1 MISLKKYL
9 DSYDSSTVAAPEPA
23 LEREPG
29 AAANDILSVTMECYR
44 AALLA
49 VGRAAVQ
56 ICPGL
61 GVDVQSGL
69 RGLER
74 RLSVSYTADSV
85 KRTEQ
90 QVEVQLNEWGA
101 RTFNH
106 FKTQADDVKEL
117 LIALAG
123 TAESVGSRDK
133 GYSTKFVELTGR
145 LEQIADL
152 SDLRQIRVSLV
163 ARVAELKSSVEQMTR
178 ENQQLVD
185 TLRTQVAVYETKLKS
200 AETLALKDQ
209 LTNLANRRS
218 IEDRIELYIEDGH
231 EFCVAMLDLDGF
243 KEVNDS
249 HGHVAGDD
257 LLKQFATEL
266 KSNARA
272 GDLVGRWGGDEF
284 IVILSCN
291 LKTAQA
297 HIDRLQEWVFGK
309 YTVRGANEAAFA
321 VQVTGSIGAAQWR
334 RGQTPKQLIA
344 EADSKMFAQKKLARR
359 KRG

>member
-9 DSYDSSTVAAPEPA
+9 DSHESAAADPEP
-23 LEREPG
+23 EPEPVLK
-29 AAANDILSVTMECYR
+29 NDLVGVTMECYR
-44 AALLA
+44 SALLA
-49 VGRAAVQ
+49 VGKAAVQ
-56 ICPGL
+56 VCPGL
-61 GVDVQSGL
+61 GGELQTGL

-74 RLSVSYTADSV
+74 RLAVGYTEDSV

-90 QVEVQLNEWGA
+90 QVEVQLNEWGT

-106 FKTQADDVKEL
+106 LKTQAGDVKEL
-117 LIALAG
+117 LIALAK

-133 GYSTKFVELTGR
+133 GYSSKFVELTGR

-152 SDLRQIRVSLV
+152 SDLRQIRSSLV
-163 ARVAELKSSVEQMTR
+163 ARVAELKTSVEQMTR

-185 TLRTQVAVYETKLKS
+185 TLRTQVSVYETRLKS
-200 AETLALKDQ
+200 VETLALKDQ

-218 IEDRIELYIEDGH
+218 IEDRIELYIDDGH

-249 HGHVAGDD
+249 YWPVAGDD
-257 LLKQFATEL
+257 LLRQFANEL
-266 KSNARA
+266 KSNARS

-284 IVILSCN
+284 MVILSCN

-309 YTVRGANEAAFA
+309 YTVRGANEAAYA

-334 RGQTPKQLIA
+334 RGQSLKQLIA
-344 EADSKMFAQKKLARR
+344 EADSNMFTQKKLARR
-359 KRG
+359 IRA

>member
-9 DSYDSSTVAAPEPA
+9 DSHDSAVAEPDPEP
-23 LEREPG
+23 EPKP
-29 AAANDILSVTMECYR
+29 ASTDLVSVTMECYR
-44 AALLA
+44 SALLA

-56 ICPGL
+56 VCPGL
-61 GVDVQSGL
+61 GVELQSGL

-74 RLSVSYTADSV
+74 RLGVGYTADSV

-90 QVEVQLNEWGA
+90 QVEVRLNEWGT
-101 RTFNH
+101 RTFNY

-117 LIALAG
+117 LIALAS
-123 TAESVGSRDK
+123 TAESVGSRDQ
-133 GYSTKFVELTGR
+133 GYSSKFVELTVR

-152 SDLRQIRVSLV
+152 SDLRQIRSLLV
-163 ARVAELKSSVEQMTR
+163 ARVAELKTSVEQMTR
-178 ENQQLVD
+178 ENKQLVD
-185 TLRTQVAVYETKLKS
+185 TLRTQVTVYETKLKS
-200 AETLALKDQ
+200 AESLALKDQ

-218 IEDRIELYIEDGH
+218 IEDRIELYIDDGH

-243 KEVNDS
+243 KDVNDS

-266 KSNARA
+266 KSKARS

-309 YTVRGANEAAFA
+309 YTVRGANEMPIA
-321 VQVTGSIGAAQWR
+321 VQVSGSIGAAQWR
-334 RGQTPKQLIA
+334 RGQSLKQLTA
-344 EADSKMFAQKKLARR
+344 EADSAMFAQKKLARR
-359 KRG
+359 KRA